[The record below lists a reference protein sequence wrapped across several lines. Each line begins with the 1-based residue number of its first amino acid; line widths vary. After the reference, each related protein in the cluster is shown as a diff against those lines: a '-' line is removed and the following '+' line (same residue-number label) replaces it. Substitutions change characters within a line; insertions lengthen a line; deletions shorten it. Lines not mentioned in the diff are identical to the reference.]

1 MYVHVNAA
9 MSVDGK
15 LATRTREQ
23 FKISGSADFDRVD
36 KLRAE
41 ADAIVVGKGTVL
53 ADDPSLIRHNKTHRQ
68 RIVGPDS
75 SPPRRVVIDSQ
86 CQIPPSANILQNAPP
101 TYIVTSERAATD
113 DKELLKQTGATILN
127 AGSNRV
133 DIAAGVQQLEER
145 GISKILVEGGGE
157 VIYSFFNAGL
167 VDKLTVYV
175 GAMVI
180 GGRDAP
186 TLVDGPGFTDPVP
199 QLQLDTI
206 DQVDDGFVMVWLPE

>member
-23 FKISGSADFDRVD
+23 FNISGAADFDRVD

-75 SPPRRVVIDSQ
+75 SPPGRVVIDSQ
-86 CQIPPSANILQNAPP
+86 CQIPPSANILQNAPA

-113 DKELLKQTGATILN
+113 DKELLKQTGATILD

-186 TLVDGPGFTDPVP
+186 TLVDGSGFTDPVP

-206 DQVDDGFVMVWLPE
+206 EQVDDGFVMVWLPQ

>member
-23 FKISGSADFDRVD
+23 FKISGAADFDRVD

-68 RIVGPDS
+68 RIVGPES
-75 SPPRRVVIDSQ
+75 SPPARVVIDSQ
-86 CQIPPSANILQNAPP
+86 CQIPPSANILQNAPE
-101 TYIVTSERAATD
+101 TYIITSERADTD
-113 DKELLKQTGATILN
+113 DKELLKQTGATILD
-127 AGSNRV
+127 AGSNRA

-175 GAMVI
+175 GAMVL

-199 QLQLDTI
+199 QLHLDMI
-206 DQVDDGFVMVWLPE
+206 ERVDDGFVMVWLPE